1 MIERYSREE
10 MSNIWTDQNRY
21 EAWLEVEILA
31 CEAWSKLGDI
41 PAEDVKKI
49 RQNAK
54 VDVARAQEIEQET
67 RHDVVAFTRQV
78 SETLGEER
86 KWVHYGL
93 TSTDVVDTALSY
105 VIKQANDIIEKD
117 LERFI
122 EVLAK
127 KAKDYKYTLMMGR
140 THGVHAEPTTFG
152 VKMALWYTEMKRN
165 LERFKRVREEIEVG
179 KMSGAVGTF
188 ANIPPEIEAYVCEHL
203 GLDTAPVS
211 TQTLQRDRHAYYIA
225 TLALI
230 GSSMEKFAVEIRNLQ
245 KTETREVEEAF
256 AKGQKGSSAM
266 PHKRNPIGSE
276 NITGIARVIRGYVTT
291 AYENVPLW
299 HERDISHSSA
309 ERIMLPDVTIA
320 LDYGLN
326 RFTNIVER
334 LTVFEDNMLDNIDK
348 TFGLIYSQRV
358 LLALINKGLARE
370 AAYDK
375 VQPKAMES
383 WETKTPFRTLIE
395 QDESITELLNKED
408 LDECF
413 NPKHHLNQV
422 DTIFQRAGLE

>member
-1 MIERYSREE
+1 MIERYSRDE
-10 MSNIWTDQNRY
+10 MSSIWTDQNRY

-31 CEAWSKLGDI
+31 CEAWSELGYI
-41 PAEDVKKI
+41 PKEDVKKI
-49 RQNAK
+49 RENAK
-54 VDVARAQEIEQET
+54 VNVERAKEIEQET

-78 SETLGEER
+78 SETLGDER

-105 VIKQANDIIEKD
+105 VIKQANEILEKD

-122 EVLAK
+122 DVLAA
-127 KAKDYKYTLMMGR
+127 KAKKYQYTLMMGR

-165 LERFKRVREEIEVG
+165 LKRFKEVRKEIEVG

-203 GLDTAPVS
+203 GIDTAAVS

-230 GSSMEKFAVEIRNLQ
+230 ATSMEKFAVEIRNLQ

-276 NITGIARVIRGYVTT
+276 NITGISRVIRGYITT
-291 AYENVPLW
+291 AYENILLW

-320 LDYGLN
+320 LDYALN
-326 RFTNIVER
+326 RFTNIVDR
-334 LTVFEDNMLDNIDK
+334 LTVYEDNMRNNIDK
-348 TFGLIYSQRV
+348 TYGLIFSQRV
-358 LLALINKGLARE
+358 LLALINKGMVRE
-370 AAYDK
+370 EAYDK

-383 WETKTPFRTLIE
+383 WETKTPFRELIE
-395 QDESITELLNKED
+395 QDSSITDVLSSEELD
-408 LDECF
+408 DCF
-413 NPKHHLNQV
+413 DPKHHLNQV
-422 DTIFQRAGLE
+422 DTIFARAGLS

>member
-1 MIERYSREE
+1 
-10 MSNIWTDQNRY
+10 
-21 EAWLEVEILA
+21 
-31 CEAWSKLGDI
+31 
-41 PAEDVKKI
+41 
-49 RQNAK
+49 
-54 VDVARAQEIEQET
+54 
-67 RHDVVAFTRQV
+67 
-78 SETLGEER
+78 
-86 KWVHYGL
+86 
-93 TSTDVVDTALSY
+93 
-105 VIKQANDIIEKD
+105 
-117 LERFI
+117 
-122 EVLAK
+122 
-127 KAKDYKYTLMMGR
+127 MGR

-152 VKMALWYTEMKRN
+152 VKMALWYTEMQRN
-165 LERFKRVREEIEVG
+165 LKRFKEVREEIEVG

-188 ANIPPEIEAYVCEHL
+188 ANIPPEIESYVCKHL
-203 GLDTAPVS
+203 GLGAAPVS

-230 GSSMEKFAVEIRNLQ
+230 ATSLEKFAVEIRNLQ

-276 NITGIARVIRGYVTT
+276 NITGISRVIRGYITT

-320 LDYGLN
+320 LDYALN
-326 RFTNIVER
+326 RFTNIVDR
-334 LTVFEDNMLDNIDK
+334 LTVYEENMQANIDK

-358 LLALINKGLARE
+358 LLSLINKGMVRE
-370 AAYDK
+370 EAYDT
-375 VQPKAMES
+375 VQPKAMKS
-383 WETKTPFRTLIE
+383 WETKTPFRELIE
-395 QDESITELLNKED
+395 QDSKITDILSKED

-422 DTIFQRAGLE
+422 DTIFKRAGLE

>member
-10 MSNIWTDQNRY
+10 MSSIWTDQNRY

-31 CEAWSKLGDI
+31 SEAWSELGYI
-41 PAEDVKKI
+41 PKEDVQKI

-54 VDVARAQEIEQET
+54 VDVARAKEIELET

-78 SETLGEER
+78 SETLGDER

-122 EVLAK
+122 KVLEE
-127 KAKDYKYTLMMGR
+127 KAKNYKYTLMMGR

-165 LERFKRVREEIEVG
+165 LKRFKDVREEIEVG

-188 ANIPPEIEAYVCEHL
+188 ANIPPEIESYVCKHL
-203 GLDTAPVS
+203 GLGAAPVS

-230 GSSMEKFAVEIRNLQ
+230 ATSLEKFAVEIRNLQ
-245 KTETREVEEAF
+245 KTET
-256 AKGQKGSSAM
+256 
-266 PHKRNPIGSE
+266 
-276 NITGIARVIRGYVTT
+276 NITGISRVIRGYITT

-320 LDYGLN
+320 LDYALN
-326 RFTNIVER
+326 RFTNIVDR
-334 LTVFEDNMLDNIDK
+334 LTVYEDNMQANINK

-358 LLALINKGLARE
+358 LLSLINKGMVRE
-370 AAYDK
+370 EAYDT
-375 VQPKAMES
+375 VQPKAMKS
-383 WETKTPFRTLIE
+383 WETKTPFRELIE
-395 QDESITELLNKED
+395 QDSKITDVLSKEE

-422 DTIFQRAGLE
+422 DTIFKRAGLE

>member
-41 PAEDVKKI
+41 PAEDVLKI

-54 VDVARAQEIEQET
+54 VDVNRAKEIEEET

-122 EVLAK
+122 DVLAQ
-127 KAKDYKYTLMMGR
+127 KAKNYKYTLMMGR

-152 VKMALWYTEMKRN
+152 VKMALWYTELKRN
-165 LERFKRVREEIEVG
+165 LERFKRVRKEIEVG

-188 ANIPPEIEAYVCEHL
+188 ANIPPEIEAHVCENL
-203 GLDTAPVS
+203 GLDTAAVS

-230 GSSMEKFAVEIRNLQ
+230 STSMEKFAVEIRNLQ

-276 NITGIARVIRGYVTT
+276 NITGIARVIRGYITT
-291 AYENVPLW
+291 AYENVALW

-334 LTVFEDNMLDNIDK
+334 LTVFEDNMLANIDK

-395 QDESITELLNKED
+395 QDSSITDLLSTEE

-422 DTIFQRAGLE
+422 DTIFKRAGLE